1 MVTET
6 SQTSQT
12 ISTVSGAS
20 VYLGGYGMRSGPGSL
35 TLDPGFI
42 ANIEPLINAAS
53 KNKYDAVSRGG
64 CGLKRTIRR
73 HLASQ
78 AHGHWW
84 WCVWWVVCVWCVVG
98 WWLGHVICYMSI

>member
-20 VYLGGYGMRSGPGSL
+20 VYLGGYGLRSGPGSL

-42 ANIEPLINAAS
+42 ANVEPLINAAA
-53 KNKYDAVSRGG
+53 KNKYDAVSSGPR
-64 CGLKRTIRR
+64 
-73 HLASQ
+73 AQ
-78 AHGHWW
+78 AHGPWR
-84 WCVWWVVCVWCVVG
+84 G
-98 WWLGHVICYMSI
+98 PALAGLTAAGKSLRRALLPWLA